1 MLHDGFHLCKMLC
14 NMSIRRPWQFGST
27 LEVEVAMSFG
37 DSAAVFKARAA
48 DIGLTDDE
56 FKKLESQGL
65 TTMASFAFC
74 CHFNPSASDE
84 KPLVDLV
91 TKVLA
96 TSPTLKQMS
105 CFRRL
110 FAEAYAT
117 IASDIKARVEASED
131 SSVKRLAPADRA
143 ERLKEQQSRLKGID
157 LSGHREPGD
166 GLVDRAVS
174 MYESDRLQYIE
185 WVSCV
190 SRQHELL
197 TGQKKD
203 SSVSFDNTGALK
215 INTKTVSQPCDVST
229 DMMVRYALVRRG
241 LALEQANILAY
252 SNHDSLVE
260 KYMAARLLDPPPGY
274 ARIGLKQIETDD
286 RQFFVLMAEKTRGG
300 IMVKGGARP
309 CDDHFA
315 SVLSSSEFLQY
326 LRHRPLAAG
335 ASSEEPPAK
344 VQRTG
349 KGEKGK
355 GGKGR
360 GKASSQRAPSSTN
373 MRVPAEL
380 LAMGCVACAPKGH
393 RLCFDYSLGKCQ
405 LPTQNQRC
413 AKGLHLCAI
422 KSCHKVHPAFECPQR
437 KKE

>member
-1 MLHDGFHLCKMLC
+1 
-14 NMSIRRPWQFGST
+14 MSLSCARCDAAQACEDRGSFGST

-56 FKKLESQGL
+56 FRKLEGQGL

-96 TSPTLKQMS
+96 AAPTLKQMS

-157 LSGHREPGD
+157 LTGHHEPGD

-185 WVSCV
+185 WASCI

-215 INTKTVSQPCDVST
+215 INTKTTSQPCDVST

-241 LALEQANILAY
+241 LALEQANVLAY
-252 SNHDSLVE
+252 GTHDSLVE
-260 KYMAARLLDPPPGY
+260 KYMAARLLEPPPGY
-274 ARIGLKQIETDD
+274 ARIGLKQIETAD

-315 SVLSSSEFLQY
+315 SVLSSAEFLQY

-335 ASSEEPPAK
+335 ASSEEPPSK

-349 KGEKGK
+349 KGDKGR

-360 GKASSQRAPSSTN
+360 GKSSKGASSNTN

-380 LAMGCVACAPKGH
+380 LAMGCVACTPKGH

-422 KSCHKVHPAFECPQR
+422 KSCRKVHPACECPQR
-437 KKE
+437 KRE

>member
-1 MLHDGFHLCKMLC
+1 MQGLGRFMPSRPRILCKQSRRSMPFDDNRNARRMRVVPAVHSDTSLRDLLWISLC
-14 NMSIRRPWQFGST
+14 KCLQREHTSDRGSFGIT
-27 LEVEVAMSFG
+27 REVEVAMSFG
-37 DSAAVFKARAA
+37 DSAAVFKARAE
-48 DIGLTDDE
+48 DIGVTDDE

-91 TKVLA
+91 TKVLSA
-96 TSPTLKQMS
+96 SPTLKQMS

-131 SSVKRLAPADRA
+131 SPVKKLAPADRA

-157 LSGHREPGD
+157 LSGHRKPGD

-185 WVSCV
+185 WASCI

-215 INTKTVSQPCDVST
+215 INTKSVSQPCDVST

-252 SNHDSLVE
+252 NNHDSLVE
-260 KYMAARLLDPPPGY
+260 
-274 ARIGLKQIETDD
+274 
-286 RQFFVLMAEKTRGG
+286 
-300 IMVKGGARP
+300 
-309 CDDHFA
+309 
-315 SVLSSSEFLQY
+315 
-326 LRHRPLAAG
+326 
-335 ASSEEPPAK
+335 
-344 VQRTG
+344 
-349 KGEKGK
+349 
-355 GGKGR
+355 
-360 GKASSQRAPSSTN
+360 
-373 MRVPAEL
+373 
-380 LAMGCVACAPKGH
+380 
-393 RLCFDYSLGKCQ
+393 
-405 LPTQNQRC
+405 
-413 AKGLHLCAI
+413 
-422 KSCHKVHPAFECPQR
+422 
-437 KKE
+437 

>member
-1 MLHDGFHLCKMLC
+1 
-14 NMSIRRPWQFGST
+14 
-27 LEVEVAMSFG
+27 MSFG

-56 FKKLESQGL
+56 FKKLEDQGL

-96 TSPTLKQMS
+96 TAPTLKQMS

-143 ERLKEQQSRLKGID
+143 ERLKEQQSRL
-157 LSGHREPGD
+157 
-166 GLVDRAVS
+166 
-174 MYESDRLQYIE
+174 YESDRLQYIE
-185 WVSCV
+185 WASCI

-215 INTKTVSQPCDVST
+215 INTKTTSQPCDVST
-229 DMMVRYALVRRG
+229 DMMVRYALV
-241 LALEQANILAY
+241 LAY

-260 KYMAARLLDPPPGY
+260 KYMAARLLEPPPGY
-274 ARIGLKQIETDD
+274 ARISLKQIETAD

-309 CDDHFA
+309 CDNHFA
-315 SVLSSSEFLQY
+315 SVLSSAEFLQY
-326 LRHRPLAAG
+326 LRHRPLAAS
-335 ASSEEPPAK
+335 ASSEEPPSK
-344 VQRTG
+344 VQKTG
-349 KGEKGK
+349 KGDKGR

-360 GKASSQRAPSSTN
+360 GKTSKGASSSTN

-380 LAMGCVACAPKGH
+380 LAMGCVACTPKGH

-422 KSCHKVHPAFECPQR
+422 KSCHKVHPACECPQR